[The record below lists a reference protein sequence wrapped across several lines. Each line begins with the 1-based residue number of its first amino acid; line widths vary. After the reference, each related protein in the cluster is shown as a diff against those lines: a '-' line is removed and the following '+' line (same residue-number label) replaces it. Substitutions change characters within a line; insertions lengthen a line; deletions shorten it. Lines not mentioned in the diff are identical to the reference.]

1 MMNRKMIDEVLG
13 EVAPEQIVMRRRSP
27 ITGLA
32 VFFVGAALLTLNI
45 LSSGNS
51 ESGLQAGAAIGGV
64 IASCIGLVMLVIAF
78 TGSKSVPWSVAEQ
91 KPLRKQSHFY
101 SFTDRDRVADAVR
114 RDDRQALAAIHN
126 SESSAVVHICWT
138 TPSGKLRIEQ
148 VQEYIPHRYEP
159 VTEVI
164 VRQTK

>member
-1 MMNRKMIDEVLG
+1 MGKKLINEVLG
-13 EVAPEQIVMRRRSP
+13 EIAPNDIVMRRRSP
-27 ITGLA
+27 LTGLM
-32 VFFVGAALLTLNI
+32 VLLIGIVLLILNFT
-45 LSSGNS
+45 SSGDS

-64 IASCIGLVMLVIAF
+64 VASCVGVVMLVVAF
-78 TGSKSVPWSVAEQ
+78 TGSKCVPWSVAER

-126 SESSAVVHICWT
+126 SESSAVVHICWA
-138 TPSGKLRIEQ
+138 TPSGRLRVEQ

-164 VRQTK
+164 VRHAK

>member
-1 MMNRKMIDEVLG
+1 MEKKLINEVLG
-13 EVAPEQIVMRRRSP
+13 EIAPNDIVMRRRSP
-27 ITGLA
+27 LTGLM
-32 VFFVGAALLTLNI
+32 VLLIGIVLLILNFT
-45 LSSGNS
+45 SSGDS